1 MDVTR
6 IVPYLESADFNAVKD
21 FYAGVLG
28 LEVGME
34 YPEFIGFGSPTNPT
48 AQIVVTAQGVEQLLP
63 TSGST

>member
-1 MDVTR
+1 
-6 IVPYLESADFNAVKD
+6 
-21 FYAGVLG
+21 VLG